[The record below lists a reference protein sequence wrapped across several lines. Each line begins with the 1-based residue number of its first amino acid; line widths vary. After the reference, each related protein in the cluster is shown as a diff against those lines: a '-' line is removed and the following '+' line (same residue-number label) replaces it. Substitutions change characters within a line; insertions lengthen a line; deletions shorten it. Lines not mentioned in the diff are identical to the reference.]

1 MAGYKQLDE
10 QWLERNLP
18 GGRGFVVELLE
29 LFVAQGREG
38 LQVFN
43 AAQASAQL
51 IGVREQAHKIKG
63 SAAALGLHQ
72 VTTCMAELEKAIR
85 EGKDFAAVS
94 ENLQKCMET
103 LQDTL
108 RESEVYMK
116 KNI

>member
-10 QWLERNLP
+10 QWLAQNLP
-18 GGRGFVVELLE
+18 GDRGFVVELLG

-43 AAQASAQL
+43 AARAAAQL
-51 IGVREQAHKIKG
+51 TGVREQAHKIKG
-63 SAAALGLHQ
+63 SAAALGLHRL
-72 VTTCMAELEKAIR
+72 TACMAELEKDMR
-85 EGKDFAAVS
+85 EGKDFEAVS
-94 ENLQKCMET
+94 ANLKECMET